1 MEINRR
7 RPRSYGSDALSP
19 EQQVAYVIENWDNEI
34 WTPVN
39 EEIVEGMSIDSCEY
53 RDDYFIPQILEEVRD
68 TKYEKYIPEIARG
81 YLYFE
86 YGF

>member
-7 RPRSYGSDALSP
+7 RPRRYGFDALSA

-39 EEIVEGMSIDSCEY
+39 EETLVSL
-53 RDDYFIPQILEEVRD
+53 PL
-68 TKYEKYIPEIARG
+68 
-81 YLYFE
+81 LYF
-86 YGF
+86 F